1 MKLSQEL
8 VNLLGA
14 MSEIQQKSVK
24 DKDAKIIPVNERC
37 LNLSPEDNNKLY
49 SLIQIAIIKA
59 DNLNYKLQRLD

>member
-1 MKLSQEL
+1 
-8 VNLLGA
+8 